1 MEINTSPR
9 FRQTRCC
16 FLISW
21 IAATVTGFI
30 FSLSLF
36 AIGERPDLGGWQ
48 GVLGGGA
55 IGLFQGLVLMRYQ
68 LEGKRWMLANAIAW
82 GIAGTSSIGVV
93 GWFAPEH
100 LTALSSRL
108 VYGIIEGLKIGA
120 IAGFLQWLAMKP
132 KHARLSPLWIFLSAL
147 IWGISLA
154 LGWVVGGE
162 LRHITN
168 LFLSEAI
175 GLTIAWTIVGF
186 LTGIALNLLCLL
198 PSMAAN
204 D

>member
-1 MEINTSPR
+1 MKINAYPR

-21 IAATVTGFI
+21 TAATVAGFLV
-30 FSLSLF
+30 SLSLF

-55 IGLFQGLVLMRYQ
+55 IGLFQGLVLMRYR
-68 LEGKRWMLANAIAW
+68 LGGKRWMLANAIAW
-82 GIAGTSSIGVV
+82 GIAGISPIGVV

-108 VYGIIEGLKIGA
+108 VYGIIEGMKIGA
-120 IAGFLQWLAMKP
+120 IAGFFQWLAMRN
-132 KHARLSPLWIFLSAL
+132 ARTNLSALWILLNAL

-162 LRHITN
+162 LRQITN

-186 LTGIALNLLCLL
+186 LTGIALSLLCFL